1 MYIIADKTA
10 ADSSSSEKVTFTLV
24 NGPVDATYQWAAAT
38 GDDYQNNAFTVPSG
52 AAAQKV
58 SVEVTAANAG
68 NGSVKCTVKISGD
81 STGSVATGPDV
92 TVS

>member
-1 MYIIADKTA
+1 M
-10 ADSSSSEKVTFTLV
+10 TFTLV

-38 GDDYQNNAFTVPSG
+38 GDDYYQTMRFHYPSG
-52 AAAQKV
+52 ADAQKV

-81 STGSVATGPDV
+81 STGSR
-92 TVS
+92 